1 MQAVLGS
8 RRYAVARLRRLG
20 GILLFQELETAIILH
35 MSLYDLDTI
44 AAIATPPG
52 EGGVGI
58 IRISGSKVW
67 KIADALF
74 QPLDKVPVSE
84 RAHGT
89 FAYGKIINASGSEI
103 DTGLAL
109 VMRAPRSYTCE
120 DVVEIQGH
128 GGAVGMRR
136 ILRRTLEAGARM
148 AEPGEFTKRAFLN
161 GRIDLV
167 QAEGI
172 FDLIR
177 ARSDRA
183 ASAALEQMEG
193 RLSHQ
198 FNGIYDAFLEVA
210 ANLETTLDFVEDELP
225 DAVFAG
231 IASRLDKTFQ
241 ILDQLL
247 DTWDEGRLLREGA
260 RVVIL
265 GRPNAGKSTLLNA
278 LLGFDRA
285 IVSGTAGTTRDSIEE
300 GFVLDGIPLRIIDTA
315 GLRDTE
321 CEIEAEGVRRAEA
334 HGEEANLALYLI
346 DASQPLHEEDRRRLE
361 KLDRDKSI
369 VVLNKMDMGN
379 QISDLNFQVPDF
391 IKTSL
396 VSGEGVEELKRAL
409 GKKLEKGA
417 SLHAPAH
424 AVISERHRHLLVLA
438 HQEAKQAR
446 TFLNENVEENAVLAA
461 EHLRSALEFLGQVT
475 GRTYH
480 EELLDSVFSRFCIG
494 K

>member
-1 MQAVLGS
+1 M
-8 RRYAVARLRRLG
+8 
-20 GILLFQELETAIILH
+20 
-35 MSLYDLDTI
+35 YDPDTI

-58 IRISGSKVW
+58 VRISGSRVW

-74 QPLDKVPVSE
+74 QPLDGIPVSRRE
-84 RAHGT
+84 HGT
-89 FAYGKIINASGSEI
+89 FAYGRVVDGKGAEI

-109 VMRAPRSYTCE
+109 VMRAPRSYTRE

-128 GGAVGMRR
+128 GGRVGMRR
-136 ILRRTLEAGARM
+136 ILRRALEEGARM

-193 RLSHQ
+193 RLSQ
-198 FNGIYDAFLEVA
+198 RFNAIYDAFLEVA

-225 DAVFAG
+225 DEVFSG
-231 IASRLDKTFQ
+231 IGRKMDRAFQ
-241 ILDQLL
+241 SLEGLL
-247 DTWDEGRLLREGA
+247 STWDEGRLLREGA

-278 LLGFDRA
+278 LLGYDRA

-315 GLRDTE
+315 GLRETD
-321 CEIEAEGVRRAEA
+321 CEIEAEGVRRAESHA
-334 HGEEANLALYLI
+334 REAQIALYLV
-346 DASQPLHEEDRRRLE
+346 DASQPLHEEDRKRLE
-361 KLDRDKSI
+361 KLDPAKSV
-369 VVLNKMDMGN
+369 VVLNKVDLGN
-379 QISDLNFQVPDF
+379 QVSGFGLQVSSF
-391 IKTSL
+391 VETSL
-396 VSGEGVEELKRAL
+396 KTGEGVDAVRRAL
-409 GKKLEKGA
+409 AAKLERNA
-417 SLHAPAH
+417 NLHAPAH

-438 HQEAKQAR
+438 RDEAAQAR
-446 TFLNENVEENAVLAA
+446 RLLSGAIEENAVLAA
-461 EHLRSALEFLGQVT
+461 EHLRTALEHIGQAT
-475 GRTYH
+475 GRVYH
-480 EELLDSVFSRFCIG
+480 DELLESVFSRFCIG

>member
-1 MQAVLGS
+1 MIP
-8 RRYAVARLRRLG
+8 R
-20 GILLFQELETAIILH
+20 
-35 MSLYDLDTI
+35 MSFYEADTI

-58 IRISGSKVW
+58 VRISGPKVW
-67 KIADALF
+67 AVADALF
-74 QPLDKVPVSE
+74 RASDGGAVSE
-84 RAHGT
+84 RGHGT
-89 FAYGKIINASGSEI
+89 FAYGRIVEADGAEI

-109 VMRAPRSYTCE
+109 AMRAPKSYTCE

-136 ILRRTLEAGARM
+136 ILRRALDAGARM

-193 RLSHQ
+193 RLSER
-198 FNGIYDAFLEVA
+198 FNAIYEAFLEVA

-225 DAVFAG
+225 DEVFAG
-231 IASRLDKTFQ
+231 IAGLLDRTFQ
-241 ILDQLL
+241 TLDHLL

-285 IVSGTAGTTRDSIEE
+285 IVSSTAGTTRDTIEE

-315 GLRDTE
+315 GLRETD

-334 HGEEANLALYLI
+334 HGKEAHLSIYLI
-346 DASQPLHEEDRRRLE
+346 DASQPLHEEDRVRVE
-361 KLDRDKSI
+361 KLDPEKSI
-369 VVLNKMDMGN
+369 VVLNKVDMGN
-379 QISDLNFQVPDF
+379 QVSSFKFQVSSF
-391 IKTSL
+391 IETSL
-396 VSGEGVEELKRAL
+396 VSGTGISALKVAMA
-409 GKKLEKGA
+409 KTLEKGA
-417 SLHAPAH
+417 DLHAPPH
-424 AVISERHRHLLVLA
+424 AVISERHRNLLIRS
-438 HQEAKQAR
+438 HGEARQAR
-446 TFLNENVEENAVLAA
+446 VYLNENVEENAVLAA
-461 EHLRSALEFLGQVT
+461 EHLRAALEYLGQVT
-475 GRTYH
+475 GRVYH
-480 EELLDSVFSRFCIG
+480 EELLDNVFSRFCIG

>member
-1 MQAVLGS
+1 
-8 RRYAVARLRRLG
+8 
-20 GILLFQELETAIILH
+20 
-35 MSLYDLDTI
+35 MSLYNPDTI

-58 IRISGSKVW
+58 VRISGSSVW
-67 KIADALF
+67 KIADKLF
-74 QPLDKVPVSE
+74 QPLDKTPVSARE
-84 RAHGT
+84 HGT
-89 FAYGKIINASGSEI
+89 FAYGKVVEADGSEI

-109 VMRAPRSYTCE
+109 VMRAPKSYTCE

-136 ILRRTLEAGARM
+136 ILRRALEAGARM

-161 GRIDLV
+161 GRIDLL

-183 ASAALEQMEG
+183 ASAAMEQMEG
-193 RLSHQ
+193 KLSQQ

-225 DAVFAG
+225 DDVFSG
-231 IASRLDKTFQ
+231 IADLLDRTFQ
-241 ILDQLL
+241 SLDRLL

-285 IVSGTAGTTRDSIEE
+285 IVSSTAGTTRDTIEE

-315 GLRDTE
+315 GLRETD
-321 CEIEAEGVRRAEA
+321 CEIEAEGIRRAEA
-334 HGEEANLALYLI
+334 HGEEAHLAIYLV
-346 DASQPLHEEDRRRLE
+346 DASQPPNKEDQARLG
-361 KLDRDKSI
+361 KLDSEKCI
-369 VVLNKMDMGN
+369 VVLNKVDLGN
-379 QISDLNFQVPDF
+379 HASSFDFQVSSF
-391 IKTSL
+391 VEASL
-396 VSGEGVEELKRAL
+396 ISGTGIGELKAAMAET
-409 GKKLEKGA
+409 LEKGA
-417 SLHAPAH
+417 NLQAPPH
-424 AVISERHRHLLVLA
+424 AVISERHRNLLIRS
-438 HQEAKQAR
+438 HREAKQAR
-446 TFLNENVEENAVLAA
+446 AFLNQNVEENAVLAV
-461 EHLRSALEFLGQVT
+461 EHLRSALEYLGQVT
-475 GRTYH
+475 GRAYH
-480 EELLDSVFSRFCIG
+480 EELLESIFSRFCIG

>member
-1 MQAVLGS
+1 
-8 RRYAVARLRRLG
+8 
-20 GILLFQELETAIILH
+20 
-35 MSLYDLDTI
+35 MSLYDSETI

-58 IRISGSKVW
+58 VRISGSSVW
-67 KIADALF
+67 KIADEIF
-74 QPLDKVPVSE
+74 QPLDKTAVSARE
-84 RAHGT
+84 HGT
-89 FAYGKIINASGSEI
+89 FAYGKVVEADGAEI

-109 VMRAPRSYTCE
+109 VMRAPKSYTCE

-136 ILRRTLEAGARM
+136 ILRRALDAGARM

-183 ASAALEQMEG
+183 ASAAMEQMEG
-193 RLSHQ
+193 KLSQ
-198 FNGIYDAFLEVA
+198 RFGSIYDAFMEVA

-225 DAVFAG
+225 DEVFSG
-231 IASRLDKTFQ
+231 IAELLDQTFQ
-241 ILDQLL
+241 TLDELL

-285 IVSGTAGTTRDSIEE
+285 IVSSTAGTTRDTIEE

-315 GLRDTE
+315 GLRETD

-334 HGEEANLALYLI
+334 HGEEAHLAIYLI
-346 DASQPLHEEDRRRLE
+346 DASQPLHEEDRARLE
-361 KLDRDKSI
+361 KLDPEKSV
-369 VVLNKMDMGN
+369 VVLNKVDQGK
-379 QISDLNFQVPDF
+379 Q
-391 IKTSL
+391 
-396 VSGEGVEELKRAL
+396 VSGVDGVEASLISGRGIDELKRVM
-409 GKKLEKGA
+409 GETLEKGA
-417 SLHAPAH
+417 DLQAPPH
-424 AVISERHRHLLVLA
+424 AVISERHRNLLIRA
-438 HQEAKQAR
+438 HREAKQAR
-446 TFLNENVEENAVLAA
+446 EFLNENVEENAVLAS
-461 EHLRSALEFLGQVT
+461 EHLRSALEYLGQVT
-475 GRTYH
+475 GRVYH
-480 EELLDSVFSRFCIG
+480 EELLDNIFSRFCIG

>member
-1 MQAVLGS
+1 LVTVFDS
-8 RRYAVARLRRLG
+8 
-20 GILLFQELETAIILH
+20 
-35 MSLYDLDTI
+35 DTI

-58 IRISGSKVW
+58 VRISGSKVW
-67 KIADALF
+67 DISDKIF
-74 QPLDKVPVSE
+74 QALDKDPISE
-84 RAHGT
+84 REHGT
-89 FAYGKIINASGSEI
+89 FAYGKIVAMDGSEI

-109 VMRAPRSYTCE
+109 VMRAPKSYTCE

-136 ILRRTLEAGARM
+136 ILRRALDAGARM

-183 ASAALEQMEG
+183 ASAAMEQMEG
-193 RLSHQ
+193 KLSEQ
-198 FNGIYDAFLEVA
+198 FDAIYEAFLEVA

-225 DAVFAG
+225 DEVFSG
-231 IASRLDKTFQ
+231 IANLLDRTFQ
-241 ILDQLL
+241 SLDNLL

-285 IVSGTAGTTRDSIEE
+285 IVSSTAGTTRDTLEE
-300 GFVLDGIPLRIIDTA
+300 VYVLDGIPLRIIDTA
-315 GLRDTE
+315 GLRETD

-334 HGEEANLALYLI
+334 HGKEAHLSVYLI
-346 DASQPLHEEDRRRLE
+346 DASEPLHEEDRVRLD
-361 KLDRDKSI
+361 KLDPAKSV
-369 VVLNKMDMGN
+369 VVLNKIDLGN
-379 QISDLNFQVPDF
+379 QFSSFRSQVLNF
-391 IKTSL
+391 IEASL
-396 VSGEGVEELKRAL
+396 ITGTGINELKATMADT
-409 GKKLEKGA
+409 LEKGA
-417 SLHAPAH
+417 DFHAPPH
-424 AVISERHRHLLVLA
+424 AVISERHRNLLIRS
-438 HQEAKQAR
+438 HKEARQAR
-446 TFLNENVEENAVLAA
+446 AFLNENVEENAVLAA

-475 GRTYH
+475 GREYH
-480 EELLDSVFSRFCIG
+480 EDLLDNIFSRFCIG

>member
-1 MQAVLGS
+1 MP
-8 RRYAVARLRRLG
+8 R
-20 GILLFQELETAIILH
+20 
-35 MSLYDLDTI
+35 MSLYNPDTI

-58 IRISGSKVW
+58 VRISGSKVW
-67 KIADALF
+67 DIADALF
-74 QPLDKVPVSE
+74 YPLDKTRVSE

-89 FAYGKIINASGSEI
+89 FAYGKILDADGAEI

-109 VMRAPRSYTCE
+109 IMRAPKSYTCE

-136 ILRRTLEAGARM
+136 ILRRVLEAGART

-161 GRIDLV
+161 GRIDLL

-172 FDLIR
+172 SDLIR

-183 ASAALEQMEG
+183 ASAAMEQMEG
-193 RLSHQ
+193 RLSLQ

-225 DAVFAG
+225 DEVFSG
-231 IASRLDKTFQ
+231 IADLLDRTFQTLDK
-241 ILDQLL
+241 LL

-285 IVSGTAGTTRDSIEE
+285 IVSSTAGTTRDTIEE

-315 GLRDTE
+315 GLRETD

-334 HGEEANLALYLI
+334 HGAEAHLSIYLI
-346 DASQPLHEEDRRRLE
+346 DASQPLHEEDRGRLE
-361 KLDRDKSI
+361 KLDPMKSV
-369 VVLNKMDMGN
+369 VVLNKIDQGN
-379 QISDLNFQVPDF
+379 Q
-391 IKTSL
+391 
-396 VSGEGVEELKRAL
+396 VSGVEGVEASLISSEGVKELKKAMGDR
-409 GKKLEKGA
+409 LEKGA
-417 SLHAPAH
+417 NLQAPAH
-424 AVISERHRHLLVLA
+424 AVISERHRNLLIRS
-438 HQEAKQAR
+438 HGEAKQAR
-446 TFLNENVEENAVLAA
+446 AFLNENVEENAVLAT
-461 EHLRSALEFLGQVT
+461 EHLRSALEYLGQVT
-475 GRTYH
+475 GRVYH
-480 EELLDSVFSRFCIG
+480 DELLESIFSRFCIG

>member
-1 MQAVLGS
+1 MP
-8 RRYAVARLRRLG
+8 R
-20 GILLFQELETAIILH
+20 
-35 MSLYDLDTI
+35 MSLYNPDTI

-58 IRISGSKVW
+58 VRLSGPAVW
-67 KIADALF
+67 EIADRLF
-74 QPLDKVPVSE
+74 QPLDKTPISVRE
-84 RAHGT
+84 HGT
-89 FAYGKIINASGSEI
+89 FAYGKIIDGNGEEI

-109 VMRAPRSYTCE
+109 IMRAPKSYTRE
-120 DVVEIQGH
+120 DVLEIQGH

-136 ILRRTLEAGARM
+136 ILRRCLEAGARM

-161 GRIDLV
+161 GRIDLL

-193 RLSHQ
+193 KLSSQ
-198 FNGIYDAFLEVA
+198 FNGIYEAFLEVA

-225 DAVFAG
+225 DDVFSG
-231 IASRLDKTFQ
+231 IADLLDRTFHT
-241 ILDQLL
+241 LDQLL

-285 IVSGTAGTTRDSIEE
+285 IVSSTAGTTRDTIEE

-315 GLRDTE
+315 GLRETDD
-321 CEIEAEGVRRAEA
+321 EIEAEGVRRAEA
-334 HGEEANLALYLI
+334 HSREAHLSIYMI
-346 DASQPLHEEDRRRLE
+346 DASLPLHEDDRLRLE
-361 KLDRDKSI
+361 KLDPARHI
-369 VVLNKMDMGN
+369 VLLNKV
-379 QISDLNFQVPDF
+379 DLGKQVDVEGVDA
-391 IKTSL
+391 SL
-396 VSGEGVEELKRAL
+396 ISGEGVETLKRAMADA
-409 GKKLEKGA
+409 LEKGA
-417 SLHAPAH
+417 DLQAPPH
-424 AVISERHRHLLVLA
+424 AVISERHRHLLIKS
-438 HQEAKQAR
+438 HQEAQQAR
-446 TFLNENVEENAVLAA
+446 AFLNQNVEENAVLAS
-461 EHLRSALEFLGQVT
+461 EHLRSALEYLGQVT
-475 GRTYH
+475 GRQYH
-480 EELLDSVFSRFCIG
+480 EELLDNIFSRFCIG

>member
-1 MQAVLGS
+1 MVFDS
-8 RRYAVARLRRLG
+8 
-20 GILLFQELETAIILH
+20 
-35 MSLYDLDTI
+35 DTI

-52 EGGVGI
+52 EGGVGVV
-58 IRISGSKVW
+58 RISGSGAW
-67 KIADALF
+67 RIADKIFHA
-74 QPLDKVPVSE
+74 LDKVPVSK
-84 RAHGT
+84 RGHGT
-89 FAYGKIINASGSEI
+89 FAYGKVAEADGTEI

-109 VMRAPRSYTCE
+109 VMRAPKSYTCE

-161 GRIDLV
+161 GRIDLL

-183 ASAALEQMEG
+183 ASAAMEQMEG
-193 RLSHQ
+193 KLSEQ
-198 FNGIYDAFLEVA
+198 FDTIYEAFLEVA

-225 DAVFAG
+225 DEVFAG
-231 IASRLDKTFQ
+231 IAGLLDRTFQSLDK
-241 ILDQLL
+241 LL

-265 GRPNAGKSTLLNA
+265 GRPNVGKSTLLNT

-285 IVSGTAGTTRDSIEE
+285 IVSSTAGTTRDTIEE

-315 GLRDTE
+315 GLRETD
-321 CEIEAEGVRRAEA
+321 CEIEAEGIRRAEA
-334 HGEEANLALYLI
+334 HGDEAHLAVYLV
-346 DASQPLHEEDRRRLE
+346 DASQPLHEEDRVRLE
-361 KLDRDKSI
+361 RLDDEKTVI
-369 VVLNKMDMGN
+369 VLNKIDLGN
-379 QISDLNFQVPDF
+379 QVASGEWQVAGV
-391 IKTSL
+391 IETSL
-396 VSGEGVEELKRAL
+396 VSGQGVEDLQRAMA
-409 GKKLEKGA
+409 GILERGA
-417 SLHAPAH
+417 DLHAPPH
-424 AVISERHRHLLVLA
+424 AVISERHRDLLIRS
-438 HQEAKQAR
+438 HKEAKQAR
-446 TFLNENVEENAVLAA
+446 AYLNENVEENAVLAS

-475 GRTYH
+475 GRVYH
-480 EELLDSVFSRFCIG
+480 DELLDNIFSRFCIG

>member
-1 MQAVLGS
+1 
-8 RRYAVARLRRLG
+8 
-20 GILLFQELETAIILH
+20 
-35 MSLYDLDTI
+35 MSLYEADTI

-58 IRISGSKVW
+58 VRISGPEARQT
-67 KIADALF
+67 ADAIF
-74 QPLDKVPVSE
+74 DALDRTPVSQRE
-84 RAHGT
+84 HGT
-89 FAYGKIINASGSEI
+89 FAYGKVLDADGKEI

-136 ILRRTLEAGARM
+136 ILRRALDAGARM

-172 FDLIR
+172 YDLIR

-183 ASAALEQMEG
+183 ASAAMEQMEG
-193 RLSHQ
+193 KLSRQ
-198 FNGIYDAFLEVA
+198 FNSIYDAFLEVA
-210 ANLETTLDFVEDELP
+210 ANLETTLDFVEEELP
-225 DAVFAG
+225 DDVFSG
-231 IASRLDKTFQ
+231 IAALLDRTFRA
-241 ILDQLL
+241 LDELL

-285 IVSGTAGTTRDSIEE
+285 IVSSTAGTTRDTIEE

-315 GLRDTE
+315 GLRETD
-321 CEIEAEGVRRAEA
+321 CEIEAEGIRRAEI
-334 HGEEANLALYLI
+334 HGEEAHLSIYLV
-346 DASQPLHEEDRRRLE
+346 DASQPLHEEDRERLDQ
-361 KLDRDKSI
+361 LDLARSI
-369 VVLNKMDMGN
+369 VVLNKIDRGRR
-379 QISDLNFQVPDF
+379 V
-391 IKTSL
+391 
-396 VSGEGVEELKRAL
+396 EGVEGVEACLLSATGIGELKRTMADV
-409 GKKLEKGA
+409 LEKGA
-417 SLHAPAH
+417 DLHAPPH
-424 AVISERHRHLLVLA
+424 AVISERHRQLLVKAHDEARQASEFLQENIEANAALA
-438 HQEAKQAR
+438 C
-446 TFLNENVEENAVLAA
+446 
-461 EHLRSALEFLGQVT
+461 EHLRSALEYLGQVT
-475 GRTYH
+475 GRVYH
-480 EELLDSVFSRFCIG
+480 EELLDNIFSRFCIG

>member
-1 MQAVLGS
+1 
-8 RRYAVARLRRLG
+8 
-20 GILLFQELETAIILH
+20 
-35 MSLYDLDTI
+35 MSLYNPDTI

-58 IRISGSKVW
+58 VRISGPDVW
-67 KIADALF
+67 KIADLLF
-74 QPLDKVPVSE
+74 HPLDKTLVSE
-84 RAHGT
+84 REHGT
-89 FAYGKIINASGSEI
+89 FAYGKVVDGEGVEI

-109 VMRAPRSYTCE
+109 IMRAPKSYTRE
-120 DVVEIQGH
+120 DVLEIQGH

-161 GRIDLV
+161 GRIDLL

-183 ASAALEQMEG
+183 ASAAMEQMEG
-193 RLSHQ
+193 RLSDR
-198 FNGIYDAFLEVA
+198 FNAIYDAFLEVT

-225 DAVFAG
+225 DDVFSG
-231 IASRLDKTFQ
+231 IANLLDQTFQ
-241 ILDQLL
+241 TLDQLL

-278 LLGFDRA
+278 MLGFNRA
-285 IVSGTAGTTRDSIEE
+285 IVSSTAGTTRDTIEE
-300 GFVLDGIPLRIIDTA
+300 GFVLDGIPLRITDTA
-315 GLRDTE
+315 GLRETN
-321 CEIEAEGVRRAEA
+321 CEIEAEGIRRAEA
-334 HGEEANLALYLI
+334 HSEEAHVSVYLV
-346 DASQPLHEEDRRRLE
+346 DASQPLHEEDRVRLE
-361 KLDRDKSI
+361 KLDPARSV
-369 VVLNKMDMGN
+369 VVLNKIDQGRK
-379 QISDLNFQVPDF
+379 IEGVEGVEA
-391 IKTSL
+391 SL
-396 VSGEGVEELKRAL
+396 VSGIGVEELKRTMADR
-409 GKKLEKGA
+409 LEKGA
-417 SLHAPAH
+417 DLQAPPH
-424 AVISERHRHLLVLA
+424 AVISERHRHLLILS
-438 HQEAKQAR
+438 HREARQAR
-446 TFLNENVEENAVLAA
+446 DFLVENVEQNAVLAC

-480 EELLDSVFSRFCIG
+480 EELLDNIFSRFCIG

>member
-1 MQAVLGS
+1 M
-8 RRYAVARLRRLG
+8 
-20 GILLFQELETAIILH
+20 H
-35 MSLYDLDTI
+35 DPDTI

-58 IRISGSKVW
+58 VRISGSKVW
-67 KIADALF
+67 TISDRIF
-74 QPLDKVPVSE
+74 QALDKVPVSE
-84 RAHGT
+84 RGHGT
-89 FAYGKIINASGSEI
+89 FAYGKVVDADGSEI

-109 VMRAPRSYTCE
+109 VMRAPKSYTCE

-136 ILRRTLEAGARM
+136 ILRRALDAGARM

-183 ASAALEQMEG
+183 ASAAMEQMEG
-193 RLSHQ
+193 KLSQQ
-198 FNGIYDAFLEVA
+198 FDAIYEAFLEVA

-225 DAVFAG
+225 DAVFSG
-231 IASRLDKTFQ
+231 IANLLDETFQ
-241 ILDQLL
+241 ALDNLL

-285 IVSGTAGTTRDSIEE
+285 IVSSTAGTTRDTLEE
-300 GFVLDGIPLRIIDTA
+300 GFILDGIPLRIIDTA
-315 GLRDTE
+315 GLRETD

-334 HGEEANLALYLI
+334 HGKEAHLAIYLL
-346 DASQPLHEEDRRRLE
+346 DASLPLHEEDRVRLE
-361 KLDRDKSI
+361 KLDPQKSI
-369 VVLNKMDMGN
+369 VVLNKIDQGKK
-379 QISDLNFQVPDF
+379 LNGIDG
-391 IKTSL
+391 IEASL
-396 VSGEGVEELKRAL
+396 VEGKGIDALKRAMADT
-409 GKKLEKGA
+409 LEKGA
-417 SLHAPAH
+417 DLHAPPH
-424 AVISERHRHLLVLA
+424 AVISERHRNLLIRS
-438 HQEAKQAR
+438 HEEAKQAR
-446 TFLNENVEENAVLAA
+446 AFLNENVEENAVLAA
-461 EHLRSALEFLGQVT
+461 DHLRSALEYLGQVT
-475 GRTYH
+475 GREYH
-480 EELLDSVFSRFCIG
+480 EDLLDNIFSRFCIG

>member
-1 MQAVLGS
+1 MFL
-8 RRYAVARLRRLG
+8 Y
-20 GILLFQELETAIILH
+20 ET
-35 MSLYDLDTI
+35 DTI

-58 IRISGSKVW
+58 VRISGPKAWMISDL
-67 KIADALF
+67 IFQALD
-74 QPLDKVPVSE
+74 QVPVSE
-84 RAHGT
+84 RDHGT
-89 FAYGKIINASGSEI
+89 FAYGKVIDSDGAEI

-109 VMRAPRSYTCE
+109 VMRAPKSYTRE
-120 DVVEIQGH
+120 DVIEIQGH

-136 ILRRTLEAGARM
+136 ILRRALEAGARM

-183 ASAALEQMEG
+183 ASAAMEQMEG
-193 RLSHQ
+193 QLSKQ
-198 FNGIYDAFLEVA
+198 FDAIYEAFLEVA

-225 DAVFAG
+225 DDVFSG
-231 IASRLDKTFQ
+231 IANLLDKTFHS
-241 ILDQLL
+241 LDKML

-285 IVSGTAGTTRDSIEE
+285 IVSSTAGTTRDTLEE
-300 GFVLDGIPLRIIDTA
+300 GYVLDGIPLRITDTA
-315 GLRDTE
+315 GLRETD

-334 HGEEANLALYLI
+334 HGKEAHLSVYLI
-346 DASQPLHEEDRRRLE
+346 DASQPLHEEDRVRLDQ
-361 KLDRDKSI
+361 LDSSKSVI
-369 VVLNKMDMGN
+369 VLNKIDQGK
-379 QISDLNFQVPDF
+379 QVLDVQG
-391 IKTSL
+391 IEASL
-396 VSGEGVEELKRAL
+396 VNGLGVEELKRAMADM
-409 GKKLEKGA
+409 LEHGTD
-417 SLHAPAH
+417 LHAPPH
-424 AVISERHRHLLVLA
+424 AVISERHRHLLILS
-438 HQEAKQAR
+438 HKEARQAR
-446 TFLNENVEENAVLAA
+446 EYLNKDVEENAALAA
-461 EHLRSALEFLGQVT
+461 AHLRSALEHLGQVT
-475 GRTYH
+475 GREYH
-480 EELLDSVFSRFCIG
+480 EDLLDNIFSRFCIG

>member
-1 MQAVLGS
+1 
-8 RRYAVARLRRLG
+8 
-20 GILLFQELETAIILH
+20 
-35 MSLYDLDTI
+35 MSFFNSDTI

-58 IRISGSKVW
+58 VRISGPHVW
-67 KIADALF
+67 DIVDKLF
-74 QPLDKVPVSE
+74 SPLDNVPVSTRE
-84 RAHGT
+84 HGT
-89 FAYGKIINASGSEI
+89 FAYGKVLDLNGEEI

-109 VMRAPRSYTCE
+109 VMRAPKSYTCE

-193 RLSHQ
+193 KLSLE
-198 FNGIYDAFLEVA
+198 FNSIYDAFLEVA

-225 DAVFAG
+225 DDVFSG
-231 IASRLDKTFQ
+231 IAELLDRTFLNLDK
-241 ILDQLL
+241 LL

-285 IVSGTAGTTRDSIEE
+285 IVSGTAGTTRDTIEE
-300 GFVLDGIPLRIIDTA
+300 GFVLNGVPLRIIDTA
-315 GLRDTE
+315 GLRETG
-321 CEIEAEGVRRAEA
+321 CEIEAEGIRRAEA
-334 HGEEANLALYLI
+334 HSKEAHLAIYLI
-346 DASQPLHEEDRRRLE
+346 DASEPLHEEDSERVE
-361 KLDRDKSI
+361 KLDPERSVI
-369 VVLNKMDMGN
+369 VLNKVDQGRKLKGVDG
-379 QISDLNFQVPDF
+379 IE
-391 IKTSL
+391 TSL
-396 VSGEGVEELKRAL
+396 ISGVGVEELKVAMART
-409 GKKLEKGA
+409 LEMGVD
-417 SLHAPAH
+417 LQCPPH
-424 AVISERHRHLLVLA
+424 AVISERHRNLLIKS
-438 HQEAKQAR
+438 HREARQAR
-446 TFLNENVEENAVLAA
+446 EFLHENVEENAVLAA

-475 GRTYH
+475 GRVYH
-480 EELLDSVFSRFCIG
+480 DELLENIFSRFCIG

>member
-1 MQAVLGS
+1 M
-8 RRYAVARLRRLG
+8 
-20 GILLFQELETAIILH
+20 AIIPR
-35 MSLYDLDTI
+35 MSLYDPDTI
-44 AAIATPPG
+44 TAIATPPG
-52 EGGVGI
+52 EGGVGVV
-58 IRISGSKVW
+58 RISGPDVW
-67 KIADALF
+67 SIADVIFKALD
-74 QPLDKVPVSE
+74 QVPVSK

-89 FAYGKIINASGSEI
+89 FAYGKVVEPDGTEI

-109 VMRAPRSYTCE
+109 VMRAPKSYTCE

-136 ILRRTLEAGARM
+136 ILRLALEAGARM

-193 RLSHQ
+193 RLSTV
-198 FNGIYDAFLEVA
+198 FDGVYEAFLEVA

-225 DAVFAG
+225 DDVFAG
-231 IASRLDKTFQ
+231 IAELMDQTFEQ
-241 ILDQLL
+241 LEELL

-285 IVSGTAGTTRDSIEE
+285 IVSSTAGTTRDTIEE
-300 GFVLDGIPLRIIDTA
+300 GFVLNGIPLRVIDTA
-315 GLRDTE
+315 GLRETD

-334 HGEEANLALYLI
+334 HGAEANLAIYLV
-346 DASQPLHEEDRRRLE
+346 DASQPL
-361 KLDRDKSI
+361 
-369 VVLNKMDMGN
+369 
-379 QISDLNFQVPDF
+379 P
-391 IKTSL
+391 
-396 VSGEGVEELKRAL
+396 
-409 GKKLEKGA
+409 
-417 SLHAPAH
+417 
-424 AVISERHRHLLVLA
+424 
-438 HQEAKQAR
+438 
-446 TFLNENVEENAVLAA
+446 
-461 EHLRSALEFLGQVT
+461 
-475 GRTYH
+475 
-480 EELLDSVFSRFCIG
+480 
-494 K
+494 

>member
-1 MQAVLGS
+1 
-8 RRYAVARLRRLG
+8 
-20 GILLFQELETAIILH
+20 
-35 MSLYDLDTI
+35 MSFSEADTI

-58 IRISGSKVW
+58 VRISGSKVW
-67 KIADALF
+67 EIAGKIF
-74 QPLDKVPVSE
+74 QPLDKTPVSGQP
-84 RAHGT
+84 HGT
-89 FAYGKIINASGSEI
+89 FAYGKVVEADGAEI

-109 VMRAPRSYTCE
+109 VMRAPKSYTCE

-136 ILRRTLEAGARM
+136 ILRRALEAGARM

-183 ASAALEQMEG
+183 SSAAMEQMEG
-193 RLSHQ
+193 KLSQQ
-198 FNGIYDAFLEVA
+198 FDAIYDAFLEVA

-225 DAVFAG
+225 DEVFTG
-231 IASRLDKTFQ
+231 IAELLDQTFQSLDK
-241 ILDQLL
+241 LL

-265 GRPNAGKSTLLNA
+265 GRPNVGKSTLLNA

-285 IVSGTAGTTRDSIEE
+285 IVSSTAGTTRDTIEE

-315 GLRDTE
+315 GLRETD
-321 CEIEAEGVRRAEA
+321 CEIEAEGIRRAEA
-334 HGEEANLALYLI
+334 HGEEAHLAVYLV
-346 DASQPLHEEDRRRLE
+346 DASQPLHEEDRGRLE
-361 KLDRDKSI
+361 RLDDKKTVI
-369 VVLNKMDMGN
+369 VLNKIDLGN
-379 QISDLNFQVPDF
+379 QVAGGRWQVAGVVE
-391 IKTSL
+391 TSL
-396 VSGEGVEELKRAL
+396 VSGQGVDELKRAMA
-409 GKKLEKGA
+409 GVLERGA
-417 SLHAPAH
+417 DLHAPPH
-424 AVISERHRHLLVLA
+424 AVISERHRHLLIQS
-438 HQEAKQAR
+438 HKEAKQAR
-446 TFLNENVEENAVLAA
+446 AYLNENVEENAVLAS

-475 GRTYH
+475 GRVYH
-480 EELLDSVFSRFCIG
+480 DDLLDNIFSRFCIG